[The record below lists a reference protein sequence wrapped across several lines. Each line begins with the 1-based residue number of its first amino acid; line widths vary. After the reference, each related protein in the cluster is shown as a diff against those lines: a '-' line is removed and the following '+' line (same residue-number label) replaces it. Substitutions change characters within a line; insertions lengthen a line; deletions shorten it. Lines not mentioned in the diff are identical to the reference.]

1 MTQTK
6 PAAGAPSAPDAP
18 PQDGLKR
25 NAIGTFG
32 IAFLVI
38 SAAAPLTV
46 MAGVAPV
53 AIDRGGIGAPVGYLA
68 AGIVLALFAIGFMAM
83 TRHAKAAGGFYT
95 YITIALGKTVGL
107 AAAILA
113 VVSYNCLQIGVYG
126 LFAVQTQAM
135 LHVVF
140 GLDVPWPVV
149 AFAAVAAVWFLG
161 YRGIDVGAKVLAVL
175 LTAET
180 AILAVMGVGILAHGG
195 ASGITAGSFAPSAM
209 FSPGVLAILG
219 ICFAA
224 FMGFESTV
232 LYRREAK
239 NPDHAVPRA
248 TFIAV
253 GFMSVFYAFIVWT
266 VVQAYGDAGAVAA
279 ADSQQQGMFFATIAQ
294 YVGPW
299 AEIAMYIL
307 IVTSVYAS
315 QLAFHN
321 AINRYVYMLAQ
332 DGVLP
337 AFFGHTHRKH
347 KSPHRAGQ
355 VQTLLAAAVIGLC
368 AALGADPYQQ
378 LLIWV
383 NTPGIFGIVGLQGL
397 VAVAALVYFRRH
409 PEAIRNR
416 LTVPLTAASAVLLF
430 AAVVL
435 IGVNIELLTFAD
447 AVTNGILMAIAPAV
461 FALGLLLARWLRRT
475 RPSAYSRI
483 GSTEAA
489 EAESAEA
496 ESAAAHDA

>member
-1 MTQTK
+1 MAHTETSTGTT
-6 PAAGAPSAPDAP
+6 AATEAAPN
-18 PQDGLKR
+18 DGLKR

-53 AIDRGGIGAPVGYLA
+53 AISRGGIGAPVGYLA

-83 TRHAKAAGGFYT
+83 TKHAKAAGGFYT

-135 LHVVF
+135 LSFVF
-140 GLDVPWPVV
+140 GLNVPWPIV
-149 AFAAVAAVWFLG
+149 AFAAIVAVWFLG

-195 ASGITAGSFAPSAM
+195 ASGVTAGSFAPQAM

-239 NPDHAVPRA
+239 DPDRAVPRA

-266 VVQAYGDAGAVAA
+266 VVQAYGDAGAVDAA
-279 ADSQQQGMFFATIAQ
+279 NSQQQGMFFATIAQ

-299 AEIAMYIL
+299 AEVAMYIL

-337 AFFGHTHRKH
+337 AFLGRTHRKH
-347 KSPHRAGQ
+347 KSPYRAGQ
-355 VQTLLAAAVIGLC
+355 VQTVLAAVVIGLC

-397 VAVAALVYFRRH
+397 VAIAALVYFRRH

-447 AVTNGILMAIAPAV
+447 AVTNAVLMSIAPVV
-461 FALGLLLARWLRRT
+461 FAVGLLLARWLRRA
-475 RPSAYSRI
+475 RPAAYARI
-483 GSTEAA
+483 GSTESGST
-489 EAESAEA
+489 E
-496 ESAAAHDA
+496 AHDA